1 MLTRIITS
9 VVAIAVFIAVIICDP
24 IILEFALGIVALA
37 MLYECNQVITKSK
50 ILRLL
55 SYISGALILIGM
67 MTITTHAAALV
78 VLAIGL
84 FMVMT
89 IILHGSVDFKEVFGV
104 GFMTLYVSV
113 FMPYIV
119 NLRLEYGIPA
129 MLIVF
134 LSAWGS
140 DTGAFFAGSFLGKHK
155 LIPRV
160 SPKKTVEGSI
170 GGIVSAMLC
179 CQILLYVT
187 TLTGNEIA
195 GLSGFSGYVKIG
207 AVGIAAS
214 VVSQLGDLVAS
225 SIKRD
230 SGVKDYGKIFP
241 GHGGFMD
248 RFDSVILIAPM
259 VYYIVLNLIH

>member
-9 VVAIAVFIAVIICDP
+9 IVAIAIFAAVIVCDP

-37 MLYECNQVITKSK
+37 MLYECNQVVTKSNT
-50 ILRLL
+50 LRIF

-67 MTITTHAAALV
+67 IAIPSYTVMLIVLEISLFMILTV
-78 VLAIGL
+78 VL
-84 FMVMT
+84 
-89 IILHGSVDFKEVFGV
+89 HGKIDFKEVFGT
-104 GFMTLYVSV
+104 GFMTLYVSI
-113 FMPYIV
+113 FMPFIV

-160 SPKKTVEGSI
+160 SPKKTVEGSV
-170 GGIVSAMLC
+170 GGIISAMLC
-179 CQILLYVT
+179 CQILLFVT
-187 TLTGNEIA
+187 TMLGGTIA
-195 GLSGFSGYVKIG
+195 AFSGFSGYVKIG
-207 AVGIAAS
+207 AIGIAAS
-214 VVSQLGDLVAS
+214 IVSQLGDLVAS
-225 SIKRD
+225 AIKRD
-230 SGVKDYGKIFP
+230 CNVKDYGKIFP

-248 RFDSVILIAPM
+248 RFDSVILIAPL
-259 VYYIVLNLIH
+259 VYYIVSELL

>member
-1 MLTRIITS
+1 
-9 VVAIAVFIAVIICDP
+9 
-24 IILEFALGIVALA
+24 
-37 MLYECNQVITKSK
+37 
-50 ILRLL
+50 
-55 SYISGALILIGM
+55 
-67 MTITTHAAALV
+67 
-78 VLAIGL
+78 
-84 FMVMT
+84 
-89 IILHGSVDFKEVFGV
+89 
-104 GFMTLYVSV
+104 
-113 FMPYIV
+113 MPYII
-119 NLRLEYGIPA
+119 NLRLEFGIPA

-179 CQILLYVT
+179 CQLLLFVT
-187 TLTGNEIA
+187 TLTGNEIV

-207 AVGIAAS
+207 AIGIAAS
-214 VVSQLGDLVAS
+214 VVSQFGDLVAS

-259 VYYIVLNLIH
+259 VYYIVLSLIR

>member
-9 VVAIAVFIAVIICDP
+9 VVSIAIFVAVILCDP
-24 IILEFALGIVALA
+24 IIFEFALGIVALA
-37 MLYECNQVITKSK
+37 MLYECNQVITKSNTLK
-50 ILRLL
+50 IT
-55 SYISGALILIGM
+55 SYISGILILIAM
-67 MTITTHAAALV
+67 IALPSYEIMFII
-78 VLAIGL
+78 VLAICL
-84 FMVMT
+84 FMILT
-89 IILHGSVDFKEVFGV
+89 FILHGKFDFKEVFGV

-113 FMPYIV
+113 SMPFIV

-179 CQILLYVT
+179 CQILLFVT
-187 TLTGNEIA
+187 TMSGRTIA
-195 GLSGFSGYVKIG
+195 ALSGFSGYVKIG
-207 AVGIAAS
+207 AIGIIAS
-214 VVSQLGDLVAS
+214 VLSQAGDLVAS
-225 SIKRD
+225 AIKRD
-230 SGVKDYGKIFP
+230 CGVKDYGKIFP

-248 RFDSVILIAPM
+248 RFDSVILIAPL
-259 VYYIVLNLIH
+259 VYYIVSELL

>member
-9 VVAIAVFIAVIICDP
+9 IVAIAVFVAVILCDA
-24 IILEFALGIVALA
+24 IIFEFALGIVALA
-37 MLYECNQVITKSK
+37 MLYECNQVITKSNTLK
-50 ILRLL
+50 VM
-55 SYISGALILIGM
+55 SYISGILMLIGM
-67 MTITTHAAALV
+67 IALPSYAV
-78 VLAIGL
+78 MFIMIAICL
-84 FMVMT
+84 FMVLT
-89 IILHGSVDFKEVFGV
+89 FILHEKFDFKEVFGV

-113 FMPYIV
+113 FMPFIV

-170 GGIVSAMLC
+170 GGIISAMLC
-179 CQILLYVT
+179 CQILLFLTTIFGRTIVT
-187 TLTGNEIA
+187 
-195 GLSGFSGYVKIG
+195 LSGFSGYVKIG
-207 AVGIAAS
+207 AIGITAS
-214 VVSQLGDLVAS
+214 VLSQAGDLVAS
-225 SIKRD
+225 AIKRD
-230 SGVKDYGKIFP
+230 CGVKDYGKIFP

-248 RFDSVILIAPM
+248 RFDSVILIAPL
-259 VYYIVLNLIH
+259 VYYIVSELL